1 MLSFKSYLEE
11 GFVNAIL
18 AKDDAS
24 RQKYALQVWDILQRS
39 YAKIGGI
46 KGSGFSSV
54 EDMIAKIPFWK
65 LYLDGDRLRVAVMYK
80 DNGGRKLVAIG
91 TDGSAKALRVLSDVM
106 RESFRVSF
114 GEYSKGLLVFILKNV
129 PESIV
134 LKHILTPAQIAK
146 ILDDTIIVPTQ
157 EYVNDNLETSDQ
169 ALYNR
174 FKKWH
179 KYFYVRNIGGKP
191 FLKIAIGSP
200 NLAIA

>member
-24 RQKYALQVWDILQRS
+24 REKYASQVWDILQQS

-46 KGSGFSSV
+46 KGSGFSSIN
-54 EDMIAKIPFWK
+54 DMIARIPFWK
-65 LYLDGDRLRVAVMYK
+65 LYLEGDGLRLAVLYK
-80 DNGGRKLVAIG
+80 DSKGRKLVAIG
-91 TDGSAKALRVLSDVM
+91 TDGSAKARRVLSDVM

-134 LKHILTPAQIAK
+134 LKYVLTPAQIAD

-157 EYVNDNLETSDQ
+157 EYVNDNLEKSDQ

-179 KYFYVRNIGGKP
+179 KYFYVRSIGGKP

-200 NLAIA
+200 NLAVT